1 MTFSEYSRIM
11 EIEEAKADNVMA
23 DIDYMIESANAT
35 HKLNL
40 ADLDFKFESE
50 DYDMDAMTQMYTEE
64 ANDFTAKIKQ
74 VWDKFYKWLQG
85 VISAIFNLQPKEAD
99 VKAAEEANPQGIK
112 APIDVDKAVK
122 EMDKC
127 SNLMTPAYAK
137 RLMKDVDT
145 LSKKGIKVNL
155 KVDYGKQRVHNTNH
169 TPLIDR
175 FLDACTSLMMVFAV
189 PTAVVVT
196 VGTVANGIRKA
207 FDFTKVVQRFSE
219 AIAENTGVD
228 LGGILNTLQSIIT
241 KVNGGA
247 TALAKHIPGL
257 GKVVQNHEDA
267 KAAKAAEQK
276 KNASPSDVYAK
287 ARTLLSKT
295 TQLCGARNDKIKAS
309 LKSPYE
315 TAKKALQ
322 EISSTVK
329 FDGFDCTG
337 FISDCDEAISK
348 ATPKEAAPIITKLE
362 KYLNKIPHG
371 KGKNNGGAFNR
382 LANVLGV
389 GKSNAE
395 ADSENTSESASS
407 DFADDTVYSQFF
419 ESTDMMPKSD
429 TSYFLKSD
437 DERIDDM
444 LKILDSM

>member
-85 VISAIFNLQPKEAD
+85 IISAIFNLQPKEAD
-99 VKAAEEANPQGIK
+99 VKAAEEANPQGVK

-127 SNLMTPAYAK
+127 SSLMTPAYAK

-175 FLDACTSLMMVFAV
+175 FLDACTSLMMVFAI
-189 PTAVVVT
+189 PTATVVT

-228 LGGILNTLQSIIT
+228 LGGIVSSLQLIT
-241 KVNGGA
+241 TKISGGA
-247 TALAKHIPGL
+247 SALAKLIPGL
-257 GKVVQNHEDA
+257 KDVVQKHDEA
-267 KAAKAAEQK
+267 KAAKDAEK
-276 KNASPSDVYAK
+276 KDNVSTKDVYAK
-287 ARTLLSKT
+287 ANTLLSKT
-295 TQLCGARNDKIKAS
+295 TQLCGAKSDAIKTR
-309 LKSPYE
+309 LKTPYE
-315 TAKKALQ
+315 TAKEALQ
-322 EISSTVK
+322 EISGTVK
-329 FDGFDCTG
+329 VDGFDCNK
-337 FISDCDEAISK
+337 FISDCDEAVK
-348 ATPKEAAPIITKLE
+348 ATPKEAASIITTLKDA
-362 KYLNKIPHG
+362 LNKIPHDSHAPKEG
-371 KGKNNGGAFNR
+371 LFSQV
-382 LANVLGV
+382 ANKLGV
-389 GKSNAE
+389 GHKN
-395 ADSENTSESASS
+395 ESASS

>member
-85 VISAIFNLQPKEAD
+85 IISAIFNLQPKEAD
-99 VKAAEEANPQGIK
+99 VKAAEEANPQGVK

-127 SNLMTPAYAK
+127 SSLMTPAYAK
-137 RLMKDVDT
+137 RLMKDVNT

-175 FLDACTSLMMVFAV
+175 FLDACTSLMMVFAI
-189 PTAVVVT
+189 PTATVVT

-228 LGGILNTLQSIIT
+228 LGGIVSSLQLIT
-241 KVNGGA
+241 TKISGGA
-247 TALAKHIPGL
+247 SALAKLIPGL
-257 GKVVQNHEDA
+257 KDVVQKHDEA
-267 KAAKAAEQK
+267 KAAKAAEK
-276 KNASPSDVYAK
+276 KDNVSTKDVYAK
-287 ARTLLSKT
+287 ANTLLSKT
-295 TQLCGARNDKIKAS
+295 TQLCGAKSDTIKTR
-309 LKSPYE
+309 LKTPYE
-315 TAKKALQ
+315 TAKEALQ
-322 EISSTVK
+322 EISGTVK
-329 FDGFDCTG
+329 VDGFDCNK
-337 FISDCDEAISK
+337 FISDCDEAVK
-348 ATPKEAAPIITKLE
+348 ATPKEAASIITTLKDA
-362 KYLNKIPHG
+362 LNKIPHDSHAPIEG
-371 KGKNNGGAFNR
+371 IFSQV
-382 LANVLGV
+382 ANKLGV
-389 GKSNAE
+389 GHKQK
-395 ADSENTSESASS
+395 SASS

>member
-99 VKAAEEANPQGIK
+99 VKAAEEANPQGVK

-127 SNLMTPAYAK
+127 SSLMTPAYAK

-175 FLDACTSLMMVFAV
+175 FLDACTSLMMVFAI
-189 PTAVVVT
+189 PTATVVT

-228 LGGILNTLQSIIT
+228 LGGIVSSLQLIT
-241 KVNGGA
+241 TKISGGA
-247 TALAKHIPGL
+247 SALAKLIPGL
-257 GKVVQNHEDA
+257 KDVVQKHDEA
-267 KAAKAAEQK
+267 KAAKAAEK
-276 KNASPSDVYAK
+276 KDNVSTKDVYVK
-287 ARTLLSKT
+287 ANTLLSKT
-295 TQLCGARNDKIKAS
+295 TQLCGAKSDAIKTR
-309 LKSPYE
+309 LKTPYE

-322 EISSTVK
+322 EISGTVK
-329 FDGFDCTG
+329 VDGFDCNK
-337 FISDCDEAISK
+337 FISDCDEAVK
-348 ATPKEAAPIITKLE
+348 ATPKEAASIITTLKDA
-362 KYLNKIPHG
+362 LNKIPHDSHAPKEG
-371 KGKNNGGAFNR
+371 LFSQV
-382 LANVLGV
+382 ANKLGV
-389 GKSNAE
+389 GHKN
-395 ADSENTSESASS
+395 ESASS

>member
-85 VISAIFNLQPKEAD
+85 IISAIFNLQPKEAD
-99 VKAAEEANPQGIK
+99 VKAAEEANPQGVK

-127 SNLMTPAYAK
+127 SSLMTPAYAK
-137 RLMKDVDT
+137 RLMKDVNT

-175 FLDACTSLMMVFAV
+175 FLDACTRLMMVFAI
-189 PTAVVVT
+189 PTATVVT

-228 LGGILNTLQSIIT
+228 LGGIVSSLQLIT
-241 KVNGGA
+241 TKISGGA
-247 TALAKHIPGL
+247 SALAKLIPGL
-257 GKVVQNHEDA
+257 KDVVQKHDEA
-267 KAAKAAEQK
+267 KAAKAAEK
-276 KNASPSDVYAK
+276 KDNVSTKDVYAK
-287 ARTLLSKT
+287 ANTLLSKT
-295 TQLCGARNDKIKAS
+295 TQLCGAKSDAIKTR
-309 LKSPYE
+309 LKTPYE
-315 TAKKALQ
+315 TAKEALQ
-322 EISSTVK
+322 EISGTVK
-329 FDGFDCTG
+329 VDGFDCNK
-337 FISDCDEAISK
+337 FISDCDEAVK
-348 ATPKEAAPIITKLE
+348 ATPKEAASIITTLKDA
-362 KYLNKIPHG
+362 LNKIPHDSHAPKEG
-371 KGKNNGGAFNR
+371 IFSQV
-382 LANVLGV
+382 ANKLGV
-389 GKSNAE
+389 GHKQ
-395 ADSENTSESASS
+395 ESASS

>member
-50 DYDMDAMTQMYTEE
+50 DYDMSAMTQMYTEE

-85 VISAIFNLQPKEAD
+85 IISAIFNLQPKEAD

-127 SNLMTPAYAK
+127 SNLLTPAYAK
-137 RLMKDVDT
+137 RLMKDVDN

-175 FLDACTSLMMVFAV
+175 FLDACTSLMMVFAI
-189 PTAVVVT
+189 PTATVVT

-228 LGGILNTLQSIIT
+228 LGGIVSSLQLIT
-241 KVNGGA
+241 TKISGGA
-247 TALAKHIPGL
+247 SALAKLIPGL
-257 GKVVQNHEDA
+257 KDVVQKHEDA
-267 KAAKAAEQK
+267 KAAKAAQK
-276 KNASPSDVYAK
+276 NTEATPKDVYTK
-287 ARTLLSKT
+287 ANTLLSKT
-295 TQLCGARNDKIKAS
+295 TQLCGAKSASIKKS
-309 LKSPYE
+309 LESPYE
-315 TAKKALQ
+315 TAKTALKDV
-322 EISSTVK
+322 SSAVSVE
-329 FDGFDCTG
+329 GFDCTK
-337 FISDCDEAISK
+337 FISDCDEAVSK
-348 ATPKEAAPIITKLE
+348 ESRKEASTIITKLRAVVD
-362 KYLNKIPHG
+362 KIPHDSHAPREG
-371 KGKNNGGAFNR
+371 FLSRA
-382 LANVLGV
+382 ANKLGV
-389 GKSNAE
+389 GHKQ
-395 ADSENTSESASS
+395 ESASS
-407 DFADDTVYSQFF
+407 DFDDDTVYSKFF
-419 ESTDMMPKSD
+419 ESTNMMPKSD

-444 LKILDSM
+444 MKILDSM

>member
-85 VISAIFNLQPKEAD
+85 IISAIFNLQPKEAD
-99 VKAAEEANPQGIK
+99 VKAAEEANPQGVK

-127 SNLMTPAYAK
+127 SSLMTPAYAK
-137 RLMKDVDT
+137 RLMKDVNT

-175 FLDACTSLMMVFAV
+175 FLDACTSLMMVFAI
-189 PTAVVVT
+189 PTATVVT

-228 LGGILNTLQSIIT
+228 LGGIVSSLQLIT
-241 KVNGGA
+241 TKISGGA
-247 TALAKHIPGL
+247 SALAKLIPGL
-257 GKVVQNHEDA
+257 KDVVQKHDEA
-267 KAAKAAEQK
+267 KAAKDAEK
-276 KNASPSDVYAK
+276 KDNVSTKDVYAK
-287 ARTLLSKT
+287 ANTLLSKT
-295 TQLCGARNDKIKAS
+295 TQLCGAKSDAIKTR
-309 LKSPYE
+309 LKTPYE
-315 TAKKALQ
+315 TAKEALQ
-322 EISSTVK
+322 EISGTVK
-329 FDGFDCTG
+329 VDGFDCNK
-337 FISDCDEAISK
+337 FISDCDEAVK
-348 ATPKEAAPIITKLE
+348 ATPKEAASIITTLKDA
-362 KYLNKIPHG
+362 LNKIPHDSHAPKEG
-371 KGKNNGGAFNR
+371 IFSQV
-382 LANVLGV
+382 ANKLGV
-389 GKSNAE
+389 GHKQ
-395 ADSENTSESASS
+395 ESASS

>member
-99 VKAAEEANPQGIK
+99 VKAAEEANPQGVK

-127 SNLMTPAYAK
+127 SSLMTPAYAK

-175 FLDACTSLMMVFAV
+175 FLDACTSLMMVFAI
-189 PTAVVVT
+189 PTATVVT

-228 LGGILNTLQSIIT
+228 LGGIVSSLQLIT
-241 KVNGGA
+241 TKISGGA
-247 TALAKHIPGL
+247 SALAKLIPGL
-257 GKVVQNHEDA
+257 KDVVQKHDEA
-267 KAAKAAEQK
+267 KAAKAAEK
-276 KNASPSDVYAK
+276 KDNVSTKDVYAK
-287 ARTLLSKT
+287 ANTLLSKT
-295 TQLCGARNDKIKAS
+295 TQLCGAKSDAIKTR
-309 LKSPYE
+309 LKTPYE
-315 TAKKALQ
+315 TAKNALQ
-322 EISSTVK
+322 EISGTVK
-329 FDGFDCTG
+329 VNGFDCNK
-337 FISDCDEAISK
+337 FISDCDEAVK
-348 ATPKEAAPIITKLE
+348 ATPKEAASIITTLKDA
-362 KYLNKIPHG
+362 LNKIPHDSHAPKEG
-371 KGKNNGGAFNR
+371 LFSQV
-382 LANVLGV
+382 ANKHGV
-389 GKSNAE
+389 GHKN
-395 ADSENTSESASS
+395 ESASS

>member
-50 DYDMDAMTQMYTEE
+50 DYDMSAMTQMYTEE

-99 VKAAEEANPQGIK
+99 VKAAEEANPQGVK
-112 APIDVDKAVK
+112 VPIDVDKAVK

-155 KVDYGKQRVHNTNH
+155 KVGYGKQRVHNTNH

-175 FLDACTSLMMVFAV
+175 FLDACTSLLMVFAV
-189 PTAVVVT
+189 PTAAVVT

-228 LGGILNTLQSIIT
+228 LGGILNTLQAIVT

-247 TALAKHIPGL
+247 SALIKNIPGL
-257 GKVVQNHEDA
+257 KDVAQKHEE
-267 KAAKAAEQK
+267 KNAAKAAEK
-276 KNASPSDVYAK
+276 KANMSAKDVYAK
-287 ARTLLSKT
+287 ANTLLSKT
-295 TQLCGARNDKIKAS
+295 TQLCGAKDDTIKKR

-315 TAKKALQ
+315 TAKTALQ
-322 EISSTVK
+322 EISSVVK
-329 FDGFDCTG
+329 VDGFDCSK
-337 FISDCDEAISK
+337 FISGCDEAISK
-348 ATPKEAAPIITKLE
+348 ATPKEASSIITKLRDD
-362 KYLNKIPHG
+362 LNKIPHDTPTQ
-371 KGKNNGGAFNR
+371 KEGAFSQ
-382 LANVLGV
+382 LANKLGV
-389 GKSNAE
+389 GHKN
-395 ADSENTSESASS
+395 ESASS

>member
-85 VISAIFNLQPKEAD
+85 IISAIFNLQPKEAD
-99 VKAAEEANPQGIK
+99 VKAAEEANPQGVK

-127 SNLMTPAYAK
+127 SNLLTPAYAK
-137 RLMKDVDT
+137 RLMKDVDN

-175 FLDACTSLMMVFAV
+175 FLDACTSLLMVFAI
-189 PTAVVVT
+189 PTATVVT

-219 AIAENTGVD
+219 AIAENTGID
-228 LGGILNTLQSIIT
+228 LGGVLSSLQLIT
-241 KVNGGA
+241 TKISGGA
-247 TALAKHIPGL
+247 SALAKLIPIPGL
-257 GKVVQNHEDA
+257 KNAVQQHEDA
-267 KAAKAAEQK
+267 KAAKAAQ
-276 KNASPSDVYAK
+276 KNAEATPKDVYAK
-287 ARTLLSKT
+287 ANTLLSKT
-295 TQLCGARNDKIKAS
+295 TQLCGAKDDTIKKR

-315 TAKKALQ
+315 TAKTALQ
-322 EISSTVK
+322 EISSVVK
-329 FDGFDCTG
+329 VDGFDCTS

-348 ATPKEAAPIITKLE
+348 ATPKEAAPIIKKLRDA
-362 KYLNKIPHG
+362 LDKIPHDMPA
-371 KGKNNGGAFNR
+371 KKEGAFSR
-382 LANVLGV
+382 LANKLGV
-389 GKSNAE
+389 GHTA
-395 ADSENTSESASS
+395 ESASS

-437 DERIDDM
+437 GERIDDM

>member
-85 VISAIFNLQPKEAD
+85 IISAIFNLQPKEAD
-99 VKAAEEANPQGIK
+99 VKAAEEANPQGVK
-112 APIDVDKAVK
+112 VPIDVDKAVK

-175 FLDACTSLMMVFAV
+175 FLDACTSLLMVFAV
-189 PTAVVVT
+189 PTAAVVT

-228 LGGILNTLQSIIT
+228 LGGILGTLQSITT
-241 KVNGGA
+241 KVSGCA
-247 TALAKHIPGL
+247 TALGKHIPVI
-257 GKVVQNHEDA
+257 GKNIEAAAKKHEDA
-267 KAAKAAEQK
+267 KAAKDAEK
-276 KNASPSDVYAK
+276 KTNASAKDVYAK
-287 ARTLLSKT
+287 ANTLLSKT
-295 TQLCGARNDKIKAS
+295 TQLCGAKTDAIKTR
-309 LKSPYE
+309 LKTPYE
-315 TAKKALQ
+315 TAKTALQ
-322 EISSTVK
+322 DISSTV
-329 FDGFDCTG
+329 DVEGFNCTS

-348 ATPKEAAPIITKLE
+348 ATPKEAAPIILKLRDA
-362 KYLNKIPHG
+362 LNKIPHDSHAPKEG
-371 KGKNNGGAFNR
+371 LFSQVANR
-382 LANVLGV
+382 LGV
-389 GKSNAE
+389 GHK
-395 ADSENTSESASS
+395 TESASS
-407 DFADDTVYSQFF
+407 DLDDDTVYSQFF

>member
-85 VISAIFNLQPKEAD
+85 IISAIFNLQPKEAD
-99 VKAAEEANPQGIK
+99 VKAAEEANPQGVK

-127 SNLMTPAYAK
+127 SSLMTPAYAK

-175 FLDACTSLMMVFAV
+175 FLDVCTSLMMVFAI
-189 PTAVVVT
+189 PTATVVT

-228 LGGILNTLQSIIT
+228 LGGIVSSLQLIT
-241 KVNGGA
+241 TKISGGA
-247 TALAKHIPGL
+247 SALAKLIPGL
-257 GKVVQNHEDA
+257 KDVVQKHDEA
-267 KAAKAAEQK
+267 KAAKDAEK
-276 KNASPSDVYAK
+276 KDNVSTKDVYAK
-287 ARTLLSKT
+287 ANTLLSKT
-295 TQLCGARNDKIKAS
+295 TQLCGAKSDAIKTR
-309 LKSPYE
+309 LKTPYE
-315 TAKKALQ
+315 TAKEALQ
-322 EISSTVK
+322 EISGTVK
-329 FDGFDCTG
+329 VDGFDCNK
-337 FISDCDEAISK
+337 FISDCDEAVK
-348 ATPKEAAPIITKLE
+348 ATPKEAASIITTLKDA
-362 KYLNKIPHG
+362 LNKIPHDSHAPKEG
-371 KGKNNGGAFNR
+371 LFSQV
-382 LANVLGV
+382 ANKLGV
-389 GKSNAE
+389 GHKN
-395 ADSENTSESASS
+395 ESASS

>member
-64 ANDFTAKIKQ
+64 ANDFAAKIKQ

-85 VISAIFNLQPKEAD
+85 VIASIFNLQPKEAD
-99 VKAAEEANPQGIK
+99 VKAAEEANPQGVK
-112 APIDVDKAVK
+112 APIDVEKAVK

-127 SNLMTPAYAK
+127 SNLLTPAYAK
-137 RLMKDVDT
+137 RLMKDVDN

-175 FLDACTSLMMVFAV
+175 FLDACTSLMMVFAI
-189 PTAVVVT
+189 PTATVVT

-228 LGGILNTLQSIIT
+228 LGGILGTLQSMTT
-241 KVNGGA
+241 KVSGFA
-247 TALAKHIPGL
+247 TSIGKHIPVV
-257 GKVVQNHEDA
+257 GKNIEAAAKQHEE
-267 KAAKAAEQK
+267 KQAAKAAEK
-276 KNASPSDVYAK
+276 KASASAKDVYAK
-287 ARTLLSKT
+287 ANTLLSKT
-295 TQLCGARNDKIKAS
+295 RQLCGAKNDAIKKRLMS
-309 LKSPYE
+309 SYE
-315 TAKKALQ
+315 TAKTALQ
-322 EISSTVK
+322 DISSTVNV
-329 FDGFDCTG
+329 DGFNCTSY
-337 FISDCDEAISK
+337 ISDCDEAISK

-362 KYLNKIPHG
+362 GMLNKIPHDTPA
-371 KGKNNGGAFNR
+371 KKEGGFSR
-382 LANVLGV
+382 LANKLGV
-389 GKSNAE
+389 GHTAE
-395 ADSENTSESASS
+395 ASSS
-407 DFADDTVYSQFF
+407 DFYDDTVYSQFF

>member
-85 VISAIFNLQPKEAD
+85 IISAIFNLQPKEAD
-99 VKAAEEANPQGIK
+99 VKAAEEANPQGVK

-127 SNLMTPAYAK
+127 SSLMTPAYAK
-137 RLMKDVDT
+137 RLMKDVNT

-175 FLDACTSLMMVFAV
+175 FLDACTSLMMVFAI
-189 PTAVVVT
+189 PTATVVT

-228 LGGILNTLQSIIT
+228 LGGIVSSLQLIT
-241 KVNGGA
+241 TKISGGA
-247 TALAKHIPGL
+247 SALAKLIPGL
-257 GKVVQNHEDA
+257 KDVVQKHDEA
-267 KAAKAAEQK
+267 KAAKAAEK
-276 KNASPSDVYAK
+276 KDNVSTKDVYAK
-287 ARTLLSKT
+287 ANTLLSKT
-295 TQLCGARNDKIKAS
+295 TQLCGAKSDAIKTR
-309 LKSPYE
+309 LKTPYE
-315 TAKKALQ
+315 TAKEALQ
-322 EISSTVK
+322 EISGTVK
-329 FDGFDCTG
+329 VDGFDCNK
-337 FISDCDEAISK
+337 FISDCDEAVK
-348 ATPKEAAPIITKLE
+348 ATPKEAASIITALKDA
-362 KYLNKIPHG
+362 LNKIPHDSHAPKEG
-371 KGKNNGGAFNR
+371 LFSQVANKLGAGHKN
-382 LANVLGV
+382 
-389 GKSNAE
+389 
-395 ADSENTSESASS
+395 ESASS

-419 ESTDMMPKSD
+419 ESTDMMPKFD

>member
-85 VISAIFNLQPKEAD
+85 IVSAIFNLQPKEAD
-99 VKAAEEANPQGIK
+99 VKAAEEANPQGVK

-127 SNLMTPAYAK
+127 SNLLTPAYAK
-137 RLMKDVDT
+137 RLMKDVDNLT
-145 LSKKGIKVNL
+145 KKGIKVNL

-189 PTAVVVT
+189 PTATVVT
-196 VGTVANGIRKA
+196 VGTVANAIRKA

-219 AIAENTGVD
+219 AIAENTGID
-228 LGGILNTLQSIIT
+228 LGGVLSSLQLIT
-241 KVNGGA
+241 TKISGC
-247 TALAKHIPGL
+247 TSALAKLIPIPGL
-257 GKVVQNHEDA
+257 KNAVQQHEDA
-267 KAAKAAEQK
+267 KAAKAAQ
-276 KNASPSDVYAK
+276 KNAEATPKDVYIK
-287 ARTLLSKT
+287 ANTLLSKT
-295 TQLCGARNDKIKAS
+295 TQLCGAKSASIKKS

-315 TAKKALQ
+315 MAKTALKDV
-322 EISSTVK
+322 SSAVSVE
-329 FDGFDCTG
+329 GFDCTK
-337 FISDCDEAISK
+337 FISDCDEAVSK
-348 ATPKEAAPIITKLE
+348 ETRKEASTIITKLRAVVD
-362 KYLNKIPHG
+362 KIPHDSHAPR
-371 KGKNNGGAFNR
+371 KGFLSRAVNKF
-382 LANVLGV
+382 GV
-389 GKSNAE
+389 GHKQ
-395 ADSENTSESASS
+395 ESASS
-407 DFADDTVYSQFF
+407 DFSDDTVYSQFF
-419 ESTDMMPKSD
+419 ESTDMIPKSD

>member
-99 VKAAEEANPQGIK
+99 VKAAEEANPQGVK

-127 SNLMTPAYAK
+127 SSLMTPAYAK

-175 FLDACTSLMMVFAV
+175 FLDACTSLMMVFAI
-189 PTAVVVT
+189 PTATVVT

-228 LGGILNTLQSIIT
+228 LGGIVSSLQLIT
-241 KVNGGA
+241 TKISGGA
-247 TALAKHIPGL
+247 SALAKLIPGL
-257 GKVVQNHEDA
+257 KDVVQKHDEA
-267 KAAKAAEQK
+267 KAAKDAEK
-276 KNASPSDVYAK
+276 KDNVSTKDVYAK
-287 ARTLLSKT
+287 ANTLLSKT
-295 TQLCGARNDKIKAS
+295 TQLCGAKSDAIKTR
-309 LKSPYE
+309 LKTPYE

-322 EISSTVK
+322 EISGTVK
-329 FDGFDCTG
+329 VDGFDCNK
-337 FISDCDEAISK
+337 FISDCDEAVK
-348 ATPKEAAPIITKLE
+348 ATPKEAASIITTLKDA
-362 KYLNKIPHG
+362 LNKIPHDSHAPKEG
-371 KGKNNGGAFNR
+371 LFSQV
-382 LANVLGV
+382 ANKLGV
-389 GKSNAE
+389 GHKN
-395 ADSENTSESASS
+395 ESASS

>member
-85 VISAIFNLQPKEAD
+85 IISAIFNLQPKEAD
-99 VKAAEEANPQGIK
+99 VKAAEEANPQGVK

-127 SNLMTPAYAK
+127 SSLMTPAYAK

-175 FLDACTSLMMVFAV
+175 FLDACTSLMMVFAI
-189 PTAVVVT
+189 PTATVVT

-228 LGGILNTLQSIIT
+228 LGGIVSSLQLIT
-241 KVNGGA
+241 TKISGGA
-247 TALAKHIPGL
+247 SALAKLIPGL
-257 GKVVQNHEDA
+257 KDVVQKHEE
-267 KAAKAAEQK
+267 AE
-276 KNASPSDVYAK
+276 ASKTAEKSPKDVYAK
-287 ARTLLSKT
+287 ANTLLSKT
-295 TQLCGARNDKIKAS
+295 TQLCGAKNDAIKTR
-309 LKSPYE
+309 LKTPYE
-315 TAKKALQ
+315 AAKKALQ

-329 FDGFDCTG
+329 VNGFDCNK
-337 FISDCDEAISK
+337 FISDCDKAVN
-348 ATPKEAAPIITKLE
+348 ATPKEAASIITTLKDV
-362 KYLNKIPHG
+362 LNTIPHG
-371 KGKNNGGAFNR
+371 KDKSSGGAFNR

-389 GKSNAE
+389 GKS
-395 ADSENTSESASS
+395 DSENTSESASS